1 MMKSKPLT
9 RRDFLKLTGAVA
21 AGVVLGGGCTS
32 SKGPSGSEELR
43 RPDVIQF
50 FPATPSRVVH
60 THHTGVWLG
69 TPQGSVVEEDNALL
83 DPVALRQMLDASIVA
98 LTGLA
103 DASTAWATLF
113 RPHERVALKVCTFGC
128 GRGSSDVYTHPPLV
142 MAVAEAL
149 QEVGIPPEQIVIFD
163 RQTGELK
170 GAGFT
175 INRSKKGIRCYGTHF
190 GQTGWQLMGDPIKL
204 ADVLLECDALI
215 NIPLLKAHGIG
226 GMTFA
231 LKSHYGTFNKPQNY
245 HKGTIEHAI
254 AELNALPPIKERTRL
269 TIGDVLVVST
279 TAHPSAPYWTLDV
292 VGDSILMS
300 FDPVAHDAVG
310 LELLD
315 THIKNN
321 KSHYNTS
328 LAKRW
333 LKNAAELGLGTN
345 DKANMELI
353 ELSLP

>member
-1 MMKSKPLT
+1 MKIKSLT
-9 RRDFLKLTGAVA
+9 RRDFLKLTGTVA
-21 AGVVLGGGCTS
+21 AGVMLGGGCTS
-32 SKGPSGSEELR
+32 SKEPSAGEEPW

-50 FPATPSRVVH
+50 FPETSSRVVH
-60 THHTGVWLG
+60 THHTGAWLG
-69 TPQGSVVEEDNALL
+69 TPKGSVVEEDNALL
-83 DPVALRQMLDASIVA
+83 DPMALRQMLDASIVA

-103 DASTAWATLF
+103 DASAAWAALF
-113 RPHERVALKVCTFGC
+113 RPNERVALKVCTFGC
-128 GRGSSDVYTHPPLV
+128 GRGSSDVYTHPPLA
-142 MAVAEAL
+142 MAVAGAL

-163 RQTGELK
+163 RQAGELK
-170 GAGFT
+170 GGGFT
-175 INRSKKGIRCYGTHF
+175 INRNGKGVRCYATNF
-190 GQTGWQLMGDPIKL
+190 GQSGWQLLGDSIKL

-231 LKSHYGTFNKPQNY
+231 MKSHYGTFNKPQNY
-245 HKGTIEHAI
+245 HQGTIERAI

-269 TIGDVLVVST
+269 IIGDMLTIST
-279 TAHPSAPYWTLDV
+279 TAHASAPYWTLDV

-310 LELLD
+310 LELLN

-321 KSHYNTS
+321 ASHFNTS

-333 LKNAAELGLGTN
+333 LKNATDLGLGTN
-345 DKANMELI
+345 DMANIDLVELN
-353 ELSLP
+353 LS